1 MAMGPQLTQT
11 APKMGIREGW
21 VASVGNSGSRRRNCD
36 CLYAAIPRLNPKFFE
51 ISQSDARNG
60 FSGVI
65 LSRKSHSLHSLC

>member
-11 APKMGIREGW
+11 AHRMGIREGW
-21 VASVGNSGSRRRNCD
+21 EASVGNSGSRCQKCD
-36 CLYAAIPRLNPKFFE
+36 CLYAAIPSLNPCFCE